1 MMRSANPRL
10 APVDINS
17 PARETVAM
25 LRPYLIGLVVV
36 TMIVALAPLQ
46 WLAVRLD
53 WPLQRVIPVLFHRIV
68 CALIGVHIHQ
78 RGQRDRHMPLL
89 IVSNHVSWL
98 DICVVSTVAP
108 VVFVAKQEVGTWPIV
123 SLLARLQRTVFIDRT
138 RKMHTG
144 SVTGTMAEHMNKGDA
159 VVLFAEGT
167 STDGNRVL
175 PFRSALLGSLRDA
188 MEQAGRSYLQP
199 VSIAYCRFHGI
210 PMGRQHREVA
220 AWFGDMDLIPHLM
233 RVVREGAIDVEVR
246 FGPVLEVSH
255 TDDRKMLNRRVEN
268 IVRQLTANSLAGRP
282 ESPHVEAVPSDGE
295 TR

>member
-175 PFRSALLGSLRDA
+175 PFRSALIGAVQQSIA
-188 MEQAGRSYLQP
+188 QSAHVETVTVQP
-199 VSIAYCRFHGI
+199 LSIAYTHLAGL
-210 PMGRQHREVA
+210 PLGRALRSRVA
-220 AWFGDMDLIPHLM
+220 WYGATDLLPHLHDVLAM
-233 RVVREGAIDVEVR
+233 GDIDVTLTWGDPEICD
-246 FGPVLEVSH
+246 ETS
-255 TDDRKMLNRRVEN
+255 DRKEIARRAEN
-268 IVRQLTANSLAGRP
+268 TVRKLTVRALRG
-282 ESPHVEAVPSDGE
+282 
-295 TR
+295 